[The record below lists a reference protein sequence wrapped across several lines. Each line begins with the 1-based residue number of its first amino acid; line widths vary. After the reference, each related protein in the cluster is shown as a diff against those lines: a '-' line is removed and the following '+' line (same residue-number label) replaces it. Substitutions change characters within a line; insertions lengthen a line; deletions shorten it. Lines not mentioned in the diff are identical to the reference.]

1 MKTLTAIALAATML
15 LSSCASMFST
25 NIYKVQIDSKPSGLD
40 YTILDA
46 RKQVVKTGKT
56 PDVAELTSGKNAT
69 AAEYLVE
76 VKDGNNATASQTV
89 SATIDGCF
97 WINIALLPL
106 FVEGMIIDAYT
117 GAAWKLPK
125 QVQIDMPY
133 SR

>member
-1 MKTLTAIALAATML
+1 MKTIAAIALSATML
-15 LSSCASMFST
+15 FSSCASMFST

-76 VKDGNNATASQTV
+76 IRDGDKAASQTV

-125 QVQIDMPY
+125 QVQIDMPQ